1 MSSEP
6 TKYRT
11 LKDIPK
17 EEYMAPGTPL
27 CAGCGAQLALR
38 LALKALGPHT
48 IVVNVPGCVALFAI
62 YPYSSLKLPFV
73 FTSFVAAPATA
84 QGIVD
89 AIKVL
94 RSKGV
99 NLPEDTKV
107 LVVVGDGA
115 AYDIGLQ
122 SSSGALHR
130 QLDHYYFVY
139 DNEAYGNTGFQY
151 SSATPFLSRTTTSE
165 ATDRVPG
172 NIFWKKD
179 IFEIWR
185 AHGVPYIAT
194 VAASKPVDL
203 LRKFEK
209 AARFKGPK
217 LFLALGVCPT
227 GWGSDPQMTVKI
239 DKLAVETGIWPL
251 KEAVY
256 GEVRHTYIPRSLKPV
271 EEYLRTQRRFA
282 HLFDGKHDDLLK
294 EYQARVNA
302 YWEKVWSTE
311 LK

>member
-1 MSSEP
+1 
-6 TKYRT
+6 
-11 LKDIPK
+11 
-17 EEYMAPGTPL
+17 
-27 CAGCGAQLALR
+27 
-38 LALKALGPHT
+38 
-48 IVVNVPGCVALFAI
+48 
-62 YPYSSLKLPFV
+62 
-73 FTSFVAAPATA
+73 
-84 QGIVD
+84 
-89 AIKVL
+89 
-94 RSKGV
+94 
-99 NLPEDTKV
+99 
-107 LVVVGDGA
+107 
-115 AYDIGLQ
+115 
-122 SSSGALHR
+122 
-130 QLDHYYFVY
+130 
-139 DNEAYGNTGFQY
+139 
-151 SSATPFLSRTTTSE
+151 
-165 ATDRVPG
+165 
-172 NIFWKKD
+172 
-179 IFEIWR
+179 
-185 AHGVPYIAT
+185 VPYIAT